1 MDRLADFLQVEV
13 KTEAEDEDE
22 GEDEA
27 DCLPAP
33 ELDTT
38 AHLSRYKY
46 FPWGCN
52 IF

>member
-33 ELDTT
+33 ELDTS

-46 FPWGCN
+46 FP
-52 IF
+52 

>member
-46 FPWGCN
+46 FP
-52 IF
+52 

>member
-13 KTEAEDEDE
+13 KTEADDEDE
-22 GEDEA
+22 GEDET

>member
-22 GEDEA
+22 GEDET

-33 ELDTT
+33 ELDSP

-46 FPWGCN
+46 FL
-52 IF
+52 

>member
-27 DCLPAP
+27 DCLHAP
-33 ELDTT
+33 ELDTP

-46 FPWGCN
+46 FSLGCN

>member
-13 KTEAEDEDE
+13 KTEAEDE

>member
-13 KTEAEDEDE
+13 KTEAEAEDE
-22 GEDEA
+22 GEGEGEDET

-33 ELDTT
+33 ELDTS

-46 FPWGCN
+46 FP
-52 IF
+52 

>member
-13 KTEAEDEDE
+13 KTEAEDE
-22 GEDEA
+22 GEDET

>member
-1 MDRLADFLQVEV
+1 MDRLADFLKVEV

-22 GEDEA
+22 GEDET

-38 AHLSRYKY
+38 AIMSRYKY
-46 FPWGCN
+46 FP
-52 IF
+52 

>member
-1 MDRLADFLQVEV
+1 MDRLEDFLQVEV

-22 GEDEA
+22 GEDET